1 MTKIP
6 NLKSLESIIDSQYII
21 IYMISFINNQLI
33 ELFILLWIYKPNKN
47 KNIYVKTSSKNNTML
62 NSLWIFVKIIK
73 VA

>member
-6 NLKSLESIIDSQYII
+6 NLKSIESIIDSQYII

-33 ELFILLWIYKPNKN
+33 ELFILLWICKPNKN
-47 KNIYVKTSSKNNTML
+47 RNIYVKTSYKNNTML